1 MEQPNR
7 RKFLIIA
14 GAGAGAAAV
23 GVAAA
28 KTGIAGSDAPPAGTA
43 GAVPAGAG
51 PLVAYVE
58 RRRLRPRLADGRRA
72 RGRRARPRPRRPAPR
87 RGGEDGLMS
96 SHREA
101 PEISKDPVADNT
113 DVYAFVSPTS
123 PDTSR

>member
-28 KTGIAGSDAPPAGTA
+28 KTGIAGSDAPPASTA

-58 RRRLRPRLADGRRA
+58 DAGSGRVSVMTGDAETVVHDPDLVARLTRAATGRTA
-72 RGRRARPRPRRPAPR
+72 
-87 RGGEDGLMS
+87 
-96 SHREA
+96 
-101 PEISKDPVADNT
+101 
-113 DVYAFVSPTS
+113 
-123 PDTSR
+123 

>member
-28 KTGIAGSDAPPAGTA
+28 KTGIANPDTPSAGSPAA
-43 GAVPAGAG
+43 LPADAG

-58 RRRLRPRLADGRRA
+58 DAGSGRVSVMTGDAETVVHDPDLVARLSRAASGR
-72 RGRRARPRPRRPAPR
+72 
-87 RGGEDGLMS
+87 
-96 SHREA
+96 
-101 PEISKDPVADNT
+101 
-113 DVYAFVSPTS
+113 TS
-123 PDTSR
+123 

>member
-28 KTGIAGSDAPPAGTA
+28 KTGLAGPDAPSGSMA

-51 PLVAYVE
+51 PLVAYIEDAGSGRVSVMTGDAE
-58 RRRLRPRLADGRRA
+58 AVVHDPELVARLSRAASGRTA
-72 RGRRARPRPRRPAPR
+72 
-87 RGGEDGLMS
+87 
-96 SHREA
+96 
-101 PEISKDPVADNT
+101 
-113 DVYAFVSPTS
+113 
-123 PDTSR
+123 

>member
-28 KTGIAGSDAPPAGTA
+28 KTGLTGPDAPSASTPA
-43 GAVPAGAG
+43 AVPAGAG

-58 RRRLRPRLADGRRA
+58 DAGSGRVAVMVGDGETVVHDPDLVARLSRAASGRTA
-72 RGRRARPRPRRPAPR
+72 
-87 RGGEDGLMS
+87 
-96 SHREA
+96 
-101 PEISKDPVADNT
+101 
-113 DVYAFVSPTS
+113 
-123 PDTSR
+123 

>member
-28 KTGIAGSDAPPAGTA
+28 KTGLSGSDAPSGSMA

-51 PLVAYVE
+51 RVSVMTGEAETVVHDPDLVA
-58 RRRLRPRLADGRRA
+58 RLTRAAKGRTA
-72 RGRRARPRPRRPAPR
+72 
-87 RGGEDGLMS
+87 
-96 SHREA
+96 
-101 PEISKDPVADNT
+101 
-113 DVYAFVSPTS
+113 
-123 PDTSR
+123 